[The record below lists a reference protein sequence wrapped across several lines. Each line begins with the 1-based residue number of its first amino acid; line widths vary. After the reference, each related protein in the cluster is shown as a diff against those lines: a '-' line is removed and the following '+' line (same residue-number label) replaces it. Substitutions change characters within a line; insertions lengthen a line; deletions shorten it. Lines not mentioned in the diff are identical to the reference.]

1 MRVSWKNIVAKKKK
15 KKELTFSKSL
25 NRFLPVS
32 RFDER
37 EREREIKI
45 GRAINEFLNR
55 VDFDPLPPLDY
66 KHNYKYNTR

>member
-1 MRVSWKNIVAKKKK
+1 MRCNARIVEKHCRKKKKK

-55 VDFDPLPPLDY
+55 VDFDPPPPRL
-66 KHNYKYNTR
+66 